1 VRFPGS
7 PAQVAELKKAFHQG
21 GAKGFLRMMVS
32 QKANEGAD
40 AIEVAAAY
48 SLLRETDQAFAWLG
62 KAYRRRSPLMEFLI
76 ASNKTESQ
84 PFLVLFLQSKMTALA
99 RILAFQRNRL
109 APKELRKS
117 LEGMPGAARYGLVCR
132 GVDHTTGRAEF

>member
-1 VRFPGS
+1 MTVVNRRGTGFVR
-7 PAQVAELKKAFHQG
+7 
-21 GAKGFLRMMVS
+21 
-32 QKANEGAD
+32 
-40 AIEVAAAY
+40 
-48 SLLRETDQAFAWLG
+48 T
-62 KAYRRRSPLMEFLI
+62 LI

-84 PFLVLFLQSKMTALA
+84 PFLLFLQSKMIALA

-109 APKELRKS
+109 APKELLKS

>member
-1 VRFPGS
+1 MTVVNRRGTGFVR
-7 PAQVAELKKAFHQG
+7 
-21 GAKGFLRMMVS
+21 
-32 QKANEGAD
+32 
-40 AIEVAAAY
+40 
-48 SLLRETDQAFAWLG
+48 T
-62 KAYRRRSPLMEFLI
+62 LI

-109 APKELRKS
+109 AQKELRKS

>member
-1 VRFPGS
+1 
-7 PAQVAELKKAFHQG
+7 
-21 GAKGFLRMMVS
+21 
-32 QKANEGAD
+32 
-40 AIEVAAAY
+40 
-48 SLLRETDQAFAWLG
+48 
-62 KAYRRRSPLMEFLI
+62 
-76 ASNKTESQ
+76 
-84 PFLVLFLQSKMTALA
+84 MTALA